1 MVQVG
6 DGMAFGILLV
16 LVGSLLLLDSLD
28 IIEGVGFAELWP
40 LLLIA
45 VGVAIVYERVRRS
58 WRRRR

>member
-1 MVQVG
+1 
-6 DGMAFGILLV
+6 MAFGILLV